1 MSSKLG
7 SSSSSR
13 TRRSSSTNNSIKYG
27 NVVRVVHL
35 NGWMEEFED
44 PVTVKQVTGN
54 QPKHFLFPQAQLL
67 SLDSKPMDSA
77 AQLELGNI
85 YFLLPH
91 TIFQAEMS
99 PMDLATI
106 YKRLTCA
113 AQKSAKPPNRTADIK
128 NHNNNNNNNVVA
140 ADTSTSSGRQ
150 QQQQQQQSKL
160 KPNRYAD
167 RYVAVPPRMNTTPSE
182 HMFYNYDRNS
192 CDGLF
197 TNKQQQQQQQQQ
209 VCDQSPRSWK
219 PILESIIER
228 SFTLR
233 STESD
238 SSHQDTHR

>member
-1 MSSKLG
+1 MGSCMSSKPG
-7 SSSSSR
+7 SSSAILSSSSR
-13 TRRSSSTNNSIKYG
+13 TIRSSSNSLKYG
-27 NVVRVVHL
+27 NIVRVVHL

-54 QPKHFLFPQAQLL
+54 QPKHFVFPQAQLL

-77 AQLELGNI
+77 AQLVLGNI

-91 TIFQAEMS
+91 SIFQDEMS
-99 PMDLATI
+99 PMDLVTI
-106 YKRLTCA
+106 YKRLTSA
-113 AQKSAKPPNRTADIK
+113 AQKPVKPPNRTTADT
-128 NHNNNNNNNVVA
+128 NNNKVAA
-140 ADTSTSSGRQ
+140 ADTSTAAG
-150 QQQQQQQSKL
+150 QQQQQSKL

-167 RYVAVPPRMNTTPSE
+167 RYAPPRMNTTPSD
-182 HMFYNYDRNS
+182 HMFYNYDQTS
-192 CDGLF
+192 CGGLV
-197 TNKQQQQQQQQQ
+197 TKQQQQQQQQ

-238 SSHQDTHR
+238 SSHQDTRR

>member
-7 SSSSSR
+7 SSSSR
-13 TRRSSSTNNSIKYG
+13 TVRSSCNSLKCG
-27 NVVRVVHL
+27 NTVRVVHL

-54 QPKHFLFPQAQLL
+54 QPKHFVFPQAQVL
-67 SLDSKPMDSA
+67 SLDSKPMGSA

-91 TIFQAEMS
+91 SIFQAEMS

-106 YKRLTCA
+106 YKRLTSA
-113 AQKSAKPPNRTADIK
+113 AHKSVKPPILRTAD
-128 NHNNNNNNNVVA
+128 NNNNNNVVA
-140 ADTSTSSGRQ
+140 ADTSTAAG
-150 QQQQQQQSKL
+150 QQQSKL

-167 RYVAVPPRMNTTPSE
+167 RYVPPRINTTTPSE
-182 HMFYNYDRNS
+182 HMFNIS
-192 CDGLF
+192 CDGLVR
-197 TNKQQQQQQQQQ
+197 KQQQQ
-209 VCDQSPRSWK
+209 VCCDQSPRSWK
-219 PILESIIER
+219 PVLESIIER
-228 SFTLR
+228 SFTLT